1 MKSGNENRKVSRM
14 VNVSAFT
21 TLIAGV
27 IIVLGLLGMIIFL
40 RKRKTAE
47 AISILN
53 TALLTIVILFLIFPP
68 QI

>member
-1 MKSGNENRKVSRM
+1 M